1 MPFYPSSA
9 TAGTSAGAISV
20 NNLSTG
26 TNPSYQELFDNVTSS
41 AIGLTYG
48 SAAKY
53 PTDANIGGPAR
64 VGNIGVAIG
73 ASTFTDLVTLAG
85 AATSTLI
92 SLVQS
97 FTVTSTS
104 AAPEQQMSVNLQGNT
119 YHNVQSKL
127 EKINRELNTLIRDLG
142 MVSGETG
149 YRANI
154 SGTVFA
160 NGGVAITTTVNKK
173 PSTWNRYTN
182 SSTNL

>member
-9 TAGTSAGAISV
+9 TAGTSAGVIAV

-26 TNPSYQELFDNVTSS
+26 TNPSYQELKDITTGNDETLDYV
-41 AIGLTYG
+41 
-48 SAAKY
+48 SAANY
-53 PTDANIGGPAR
+53 PTDANIGGPWR
-64 VGNIGVAIG
+64 TGTGIAIG
-73 ASTFTDLVTLAG
+73 SSTFTDLVSIAG

-97 FTVTSTS
+97 FTVTATS
-104 AAPEQQMSVNLQGNT
+104 GAPEQQMSVALQGNT

-127 EKINRELNTLIRDLG
+127 EKINRELNTLIKDLG
-142 MVSGETG
+142 MVSGESG
-149 YRANI
+149 YTANI
-154 SGTVFA
+154 SGTAFA

>member
-26 TNPSYQELFDNVTSS
+26 TNPSYQELKDITVGNNESLDYVSS
-41 AIGLTYG
+41 AN
-48 SAAKY
+48 Y
-53 PTDANIGGPAR
+53 PTDANIGGPWR
-64 VGNIGVAIG
+64 TPSGTAIG
-73 ASTFTDLVTLAG
+73 SSTFTDLITIAG

-97 FTVTSTS
+97 FTVTAT
-104 AAPEQQMSVNLQGNT
+104 AIAPEQQMSVNLQGIG
-119 YHNVQSKL
+119 YHNAQSKL
-127 EKINRELNTLIRDLG
+127 EKINRELNVLIRDLG

-154 SGTVFA
+154 SGTLFA
-160 NGGVAITTTVNKK
+160 NGGVAITTAIGRY
-173 PSTWNRYTN
+173 PSSWNRYTN
-182 SSTNL
+182 SSSGL